1 MGLTGVTIFNP
12 HFSIVVIEGS
22 AKSIKAYNRLML
34 ARVQWTEAAAARST
48 TIVEDEDVADEGEGE
63 EEESMAEPLDSNN
76 NPPEELDSEV
86 SLADN
91 RCDKIWEGPLRDRA
105 FKSFKAKSCP
115 TDTLAKDALG
125 MKWIGQWDLAKNFV
139 PEEEL

>member
-1 MGLTGVTIFNP
+1 MGLTGITVFNP
-12 HFSIVVIEGS
+12 HFSLVVIEGS
-22 AKSIKAYNRLML
+22 AKAIKAYNRLML
-34 ARVQWTEAAAARST
+34 VRIQWTEAAAARSAA
-48 TIVEDEDVADEGEGE
+48 VGDEDEVDEEAPEGE
-63 EEESMAEPLDSNN
+63 EEPIAQGNN
-76 NPPEELDSEV
+76 NNTLEEPVIDSEV

-105 FKSFKAKSCP
+105 FKLFKARSCP

-125 MKWIGQWDLAKNFV
+125 TKWIGQWDLAKNFV

>member
-1 MGLTGVTIFNP
+1 MGLTGITILNP
-12 HFSIVVIEGS
+12 HFSLVVVEGS
-22 AKSIKAYNRLML
+22 AKAIKTYNRLML
-34 ARVQWTEAAAARST
+34 ARILWTEPAAARST
-48 TIVEDEDVADEGEGE
+48 VLGDEDAADEEPQEGE
-63 EEESMAEPLDSNN
+63 ESSVTQQQNN
-76 NPPEELDSEV
+76 APEEPTMDSEV

-125 MKWIGQWDLAKNFV
+125 VKWIGQWDLAKNFV
-139 PEEEL
+139 PEDEL

>member
-1 MGLTGVTIFNP
+1 
-12 HFSIVVIEGS
+12 
-22 AKSIKAYNRLML
+22 ML
-34 ARVQWTEAAAARST
+34 VRIQWTEAAAARST
-48 TIVEDEDVADEGEGE
+48 TIVEDEDVAGEEGSE
-63 EEESMAEPLDSNN
+63 EEESMASRWTTTI
-76 NPPEELDSEV
+76 PPEELVISEV